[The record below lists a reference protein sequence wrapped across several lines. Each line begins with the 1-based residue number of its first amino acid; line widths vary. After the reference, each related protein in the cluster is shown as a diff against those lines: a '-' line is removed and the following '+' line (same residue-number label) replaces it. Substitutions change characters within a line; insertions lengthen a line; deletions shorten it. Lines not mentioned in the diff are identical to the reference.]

1 VNSPRSESSR
11 WFAEEVQPHEP
22 ALRAYLR
29 QRFPGVNDADDLVQE
44 SYIRLLGA
52 RRRAPIANAKAYLFT
67 IAGNLARTFLRR
79 SRLYSPKS
87 LSSAEAVAVADERHD
102 VTAQVTSRQETAI
115 LLDAIDALP
124 RRCRE
129 IFILIKLQGL
139 SHQDVADRLGL
150 SVQTVHV
157 QVVRGIHKCT
167 LYLRKQ
173 GVGEGGRP

>member
-1 VNSPRSESSR
+1 MNPPRTESSR

-29 QRFPGVNDADDLVQE
+29 QRFPEVQDTDDLVQE

-52 RRRAPIANAKAYLFT
+52 RRRTPIANARAYLFS
-67 IAGNLARTFLRR
+67 IAANLARTFLRR
-79 SRLYSPKS
+79 SRFHSPQPLGS
-87 LSSAEAVAVADERHD
+87 VEAVAVADERHD
-102 VTAQVTSRQETAI
+102 VTAQVTIRQETAI

-129 IFILIKLQGL
+129 IFILTKLQDF
-139 SHQDVADRLGL
+139 SHQEAADRLGL

-167 LYLRKQ
+167 LYLRRH
-173 GVGEGGRP
+173 GVGEGDRP

>member
-1 VNSPRSESSR
+1 MNSPRSESCR

-22 ALRAYLR
+22 ALRAFLR
-29 QRFPGVNDADDLVQE
+29 QRFPEVQDADDLVQD
-44 SYIRLLGA
+44 SYVRLLGA
-52 RRRAPIANAKAYLFT
+52 RRRTPIANARTYLFT
-67 IAGNLARTFLRR
+67 IAANLARTFLRR
-79 SRLYSPKS
+79 SRFISPQP
-87 LSSAEAVAVADERHD
+87 LSSLEAEAVADEHHD
-102 VTAQVTSRQETAI
+102 VTAQVALRQETAI

-139 SHQDVADRLGL
+139 SHQEAADRLGL
-150 SVQTVHV
+150 SLQTVHV

-167 LYLRKQ
+167 LYLRRH